1 VRFAYRLQ
9 PTDTTT
15 VEVEIT
21 PVPEQEGEYQVTVG
35 THTFT
40 LSARL
45 FQRAACLQEAG
56 ALVVQY
62 EGQEYRL
69 YDASHRQR
77 TSPVLPGD
85 LRAPMAGTVLRIL
98 VQAGD
103 HVQAGDVLLILEA
116 MKMEH
121 HMLAPQAGVV
131 HQLHCRV
138 GERVATGMELMVI
151 EPMET
156 GGNAHCAH

>member
-1 VRFAYRLQ
+1 VRFTYRLQ

-15 VEVEIT
+15 VEVDIT
-21 PVPEQEGEYQVTVG
+21 PVPEQEGEYQVSIG

-45 FQRAACLQEAG
+45 FQRAACWRESG
-56 ALVVQY
+56 ELVVQY
-62 EGQEYRL
+62 EGQEYHL

-77 TSPVLPGD
+77 TAPVLPGD

-98 VQAGD
+98 VHVGD
-103 HVQAGDVLLILEA
+103 RVQAGDVLLILEA

-121 HMLAPQAGVV
+121 HILAPEAGVV
-131 HQLHCRV
+131 RQLHCRL
-138 GERVATGMELMVI
+138 GERVATGMELVVLTPLTA
-151 EPMET
+151 E
-156 GGNAHCAH
+156 A